1 MKVLLLLL
9 LLTVVYSDRFFYNR
23 VLDCI
28 KHNTKRCV
36 LWNETTI
43 LSYKTYFSRYFCLSR
58 NSYVRTPDGPKSMKD
73 LTVGDKVWG
82 YDPKTG
88 SQNFSEL
95 SAWLHRDYYG
105 IINYDLIETDQGT
118 YF

>member
-1 MKVLLLLL
+1 
-9 LLTVVYSDRFFYNR
+9 
-23 VLDCI
+23 
-28 KHNTKRCV
+28 
-36 LWNETTI
+36 
-43 LSYKTYFSRYFCLSR
+43 
-58 NSYVRTPDGPKSMKD
+58 MKD
-73 LTVGDKVWG
+73 LTIGDKVWG